1 MYMMYRKNNQPIK
14 TQASSWPQFK
24 SGMGLLVIIDDIQLN
39 CTFIKLGVRPKQ
51 PAVSSTYGVFPPN
64 SKHHLNLQNICL
76 PVPSLIHQPVVTGKK
91 KTQRGT
97 ETSME
102 LNFTISKYNNT
113 VYHVHTALFYSIS
126 PQIVPTFFQR
136 NTSSESNYNRNFQG
150 RPVGFE
156 SIDCSFLY
164 IYTCPSLESHKI
176 DTKSYS
182 LIPTTF
188 IWISTEFYGYRDH
201 F

>member
-113 VYHVHTALFYSIS
+113 VYHVHTALFYSLRRLYQLFSNATHQVKAITIGIFKDD
-126 PQIVPTFFQR
+126 PLVLNQLIVPSSIYLHLSFPRKPQNRYKELFP
-136 NTSSESNYNRNFQG
+136 NTHHFYM
-150 RPVGFE
+150 
-156 SIDCSFLY
+156 DLY
-164 IYTCPSLESHKI
+164 
-176 DTKSYS
+176 
-182 LIPTTF
+182 
-188 IWISTEFYGYRDH
+188 
-201 F
+201 

>member
-1 MYMMYRKNNQPIK
+1 MYMMYRRNNQPIK

-113 VYHVHTALFYSIS
+113 VYHVHTALFYSLRRLYQLFSNATHQVKAITIGIFKDD
-126 PQIVPTFFQR
+126 PLVLNQLIVP
-136 NTSSESNYNRNFQG
+136 SS
-150 RPVGFE
+150 
-156 SIDCSFLY
+156 
-164 IYTCPSLESHKI
+164 
-176 DTKSYS
+176 
-182 LIPTTF
+182 
-188 IWISTEFYGYRDH
+188 ISTLVLPQKATKQIQRAIP
-201 F
+201 